1 MELYIASKPLQINV
15 ASIIADTRMNE
26 SCLIIIDMFH
36 DAENVFNKIKSK
48 GCWGKVLFVKNR
60 FMSFYKGAQ
69 LQPSK
74 TYIDG
79 DIGTRLAIYLTY
91 FKLFSRTRKLYV
103 YEEGIGTYRNDIYKP
118 SIKTKL
124 FDILGISTVFGGS
137 WFCDGVYVFEPLV
150 YEKNIKIKKENFKI
164 LKLEKSIKSYC
175 QDNIFYLNDVYGF
188 NPDALG
194 GGNSSFVY
202 ISDWHFDSC
211 FLKSAGE
218 KKFDKKIIKLH
229 PNIKEGNKL
238 DLEGFDIL
246 DNKVPAEI
254 LIHSLSEN
262 YKTVTVLH
270 HGSSVEH
277 YMKYDN
283 VNYVKV
289 SK

>member
-1 MELYIASKPLQINV
+1 MDLYIASKPLQINV
-15 ASIIADTRMNE
+15 ASIIADKKMKD

-36 DAENVFNKIKSK
+36 DAEGVFNKIKSK

-60 FMSFYKGAQ
+60 FMSFYEGAK
-69 LQPSK
+69 LKPNK

-91 FKLFSRTRKLYV
+91 FKLFSRVRTLYV

-124 FDILGISTVFGGS
+124 FNFLGISTVFGGS
-137 WFCDGVYVFEPLV
+137 WFCNGVYVFEPEV
-150 YEKNIKIKKENFKI
+150 YEKNIKIKKGKFEI
-164 LKLEKSIKSYC
+164 LKLAKSIKSYC
-175 QDNIFYLNDVYGF
+175 QDNISYLNEVYDLD
-188 NPDALG
+188 PDSLG
-194 GGNSSFVY
+194 SGNSSFVY
-202 ISDWHFDSC
+202 ISDWEFDR
-211 FLKSAGE
+211 FFIEIAYE
-218 KKFDKKIIKLH
+218 QKFDKRIVKLH
-229 PNIKEGNKL
+229 PNIKEEIKL
-238 DLEGFDIL
+238 GEEGFDVL
-246 DNKVPAEI
+246 DNKIPAEI
-254 LIHSLSEN
+254 LIHSLSKS

-289 SK
+289 AK